1 MIIIILTHAPHS
13 LGSMYISSLYFSY
26 ATLTTVGFGDI
37 NATTTYE
44 RGVALIALSIGSAIF
59 AGIVGTMSTL
69 VDTMDELEEMKLNKL
84 KHIQQFIKSHH
95 FPEKIRAR

>member
-1 MIIIILTHAPHS
+1 
-13 LGSMYISSLYFSY
+13 MYISSLYFSY

>member
-1 MIIIILTHAPHS
+1 
-13 LGSMYISSLYFSY
+13 MYISSLYFSY

-69 VDTMDELEEMKLNKL
+69 VDTMDELEEMKVRSCEDEAKPPLLNSYSSL
-84 KHIQQFIKSHH
+84 RSS
-95 FPEKIRAR
+95 ARPSLVAA